1 MSNEETQMDT
11 QDHVEE
17 ILQETLPEE
26 TIPEETLPEETIP
39 DTISETQPEQDAD
52 GAEEGGVDDVGTTT
66 TTKAKKPK
74 QPVQLTRDPGKS
86 LLPFS
91 RVQKIIKADKDI
103 PIIARDATFLIS
115 IATEEFVKRLCQEG
129 QRIAER
135 GGRTTVQAKDLAT
148 VVRKADEF
156 MFLEEIL
163 SARPPE
169 PAKRKPKALE
179 EKEKPEQ
186 TGEQTLLNHFAAPPK
201 ATTEENSQD
210 VVMNEDGT
218 MEVDPQSASQTANGS

>member
-11 QDHVEE
+11 QEHQDESA
-17 ILQETLPEE
+17 QETLPE
-26 TIPEETLPEETIP
+26 TIP
-39 DTISETQPEQDAD
+39 DIEPSQAEAEPEPDVDA
-52 GAEEGGVDDVGTTT
+52 AEEEGHDESNTTAAT
-66 TTKAKKPK
+66 GTKAKKPK
-74 QPVQLTRDPGKS
+74 QPVQLSREPGKS

-115 IATEEFVKRLCQEG
+115 LATEEFIKRLCQEG

-135 GGRTTVQAKDLAT
+135 EKRSTVQSKDLAT
-148 VVRKADEF
+148 IVRKADEF

-169 PAKRKPKALE
+169 APKRKPKALE
-179 EKEKPEQ
+179 EKEKE
-186 TGEQTLLNHFAAPPK
+186 GEQPNGPTLLDHFAAPPK
-201 ATTEENSQD
+201 TAGDEGSQD
-210 VVMNEDGT
+210 VAMNEDGT
-218 MEVDPQSASQTANGS
+218 MDVDPQPVTQPTDAS